1 MDIAT
6 PHANTLSG
14 VVVLLLLDYLTQHR
28 AWGWLKLAQG
38 PAALKG
44 TPGLLF
50 SKVMGSGQNGGFSLR
65 PSSSHQG
72 LVCIFSN
79 PSDAENFMTGP
90 HVKACQERAKEH
102 WLGMLRITSSRG
114 AWDQQAWDITP
125 GAKAQAASAGPFA
138 VLTRA
143 SIRPAKAMAF
153 WRHAPAAQTDLDHA
167 DGCHLA
173 MGLGEAPLLRQ
184 CTFSVWRD
192 AQAMRNYAHHQAHQ
206 QAIQAAYKHQFFSES
221 LFVHFR
227 PLYMQG
233 IWKGRDVS
241 HGDPAMAG
249 GVR

>member
-1 MDIAT
+1 MEIAN

-50 SKVMGSGQNGGFSLR
+50 SKVMGSGQDGGFSLR

-72 LVCIFSN
+72 LLCMFSN
-79 PSDAENFMTGP
+79 QSDAESFMSGP

-102 WLGMLRITSSRG
+102 WLGMLRVTSSRG

-125 GAKAQAASAGPFA
+125 NAEAQAASAAPFA

-153 WRHAPAAQTDLDHA
+153 WRHAPASQASLEQA
-167 DGCHLA
+167 PGCMLA
-173 MGLGEAPLLRQ
+173 MGLGEAPLIRQ
-184 CTFSVWRD
+184 CTFSLWQD
-192 AQAMRNYAHHQAHQ
+192 TQAMLDYAHQGAHQ
-206 QAIQAAYKHQFFSES
+206 SAIQAAYKQDFFSES
-221 LFVHFR
+221 LFVR
-227 PLYMQG
+227 MQVLRMQG
-233 IWKGRDVS
+233 QWKGQPFAHAMEVA
-241 HGDPAMAG
+241 HG
-249 GVR
+249 